1 MACHFLQVIRTEPGR
16 LPMIKFLLT
25 AVLLAGAVA
34 SANAQVSLDELDKA
48 VSARDKELEQ
58 FSDRLNDPDPEKSL
72 AVMKL
77 LIEKGDA
84 DQRRMAIRF
93 GLYSP
98 DLAVRSTVLRA
109 IFNSFP
115 TIVVK
120 MTPVNEEQNKYFHRD
135 LKNLAASY
143 SGDGSVSVTYKI
155 TGYDEEAAC
164 WFFRYNGRNTCLL
177 RLTADTVSVYVV
189 DSWSQYTLN
198 TEGVLVGSQNVQG
211 EITKATISLA
221 E

>member
-1 MACHFLQVIRTEPGR
+1 M
-16 LPMIKFLLT
+16 KKLLFT
-25 AVLLAGAVA
+25 ALLLAGAVT

-109 IFNSFP
+109 IFDSLP
-115 TIVVK
+115 IIVVK
-120 MTPVNEEQNKYFHRD
+120 MKPVSEEQNKYFHRD
-135 LKNLAASY
+135 IKDLAGSY
-143 SGDGSVSVTYKI
+143 LEDGSVSVTYKI
-155 TGYDEEAAC
+155 VGYDKDAAC
-164 WFFRYNGRNTCLL
+164 WFYQHRNRNTCLL
-177 RLTADTVSVYVV
+177 RLTADTVSVYVI
-189 DSWSQYTLN
+189 DSWSQYALN
-198 TEGVLVGSQNVQG
+198 TEGVLVGTQNVQG

>member
-1 MACHFLQVIRTEPGR
+1 MKKL
-16 LPMIKFLLT
+16 LLT
-25 AVLLAGAVA
+25 AFLLASAVA
-34 SANAQVSLDELDKA
+34 SANAQVSLDELDK
-48 VSARDKELEQ
+48 VISSRDKELAQISE
-58 FSDRLNDPDPEKSL
+58 RLNDPDPEKSL
-72 AVMKL
+72 AAMKL

-109 IFNSFP
+109 IFNSLP
-115 TIVVK
+115 TIIVK
-120 MTPVNEEQNKYFHRD
+120 MTPVNEEQNNYFHRD
-135 LKNLAASY
+135 IKNRSGSY
-143 SGDGSVSVTYKI
+143 LTDGSVSVTFKI
-155 TGYDEEAAC
+155 TGYDGEAAC
-164 WFFRYNGRNTCLL
+164 WFFRYSGRNECLL
-177 RLTADTVSVYVV
+177 RLTSDIVSVRVA

-198 TEGVLVGSQNVQG
+198 TEGVLEGSQNVQG

>member
-1 MACHFLQVIRTEPGR
+1 MKR
-16 LPMIKFLLT
+16 LLLT
-25 AVLLAGAVA
+25 LALLSGAV
-34 SANAQVSLDELDKA
+34 STANAQVSLDELDKA
-48 VSARDKELEQ
+48 VSARDKELAQ

-72 AVMKL
+72 AAMKL

-84 DQRRMAIRF
+84 DQRRMAVRY

-109 IFNSFP
+109 IFNSLP

-120 MTPVNEEQNKYFHRD
+120 MVPVNDEQNKYFHRD
-135 LKNLAASY
+135 IKDLAGSY
-143 SGDGSVSVTYKI
+143 PGDGSVSVTYKI
-155 TGYDEEAAC
+155 TGYDGDAAC
-164 WFFRYNGRNTCLL
+164 WFFTHHNRNKCLI
-177 RLTADTVSVYVV
+177 RLTADTVSVHVV

-198 TEGVLVGSQNVQG
+198 AEGVLVGNQNVQG